1 MKIEYKP
8 IRKVNKPISR
18 LEAKSVYSAIDQID
32 CGYVEVLEKYGPGTV
47 AGEIGILHPQA
58 IEAATTEAREY
69 LQADAEIPPEVN
81 PDWLETAIVLGS
93 GKGRRTLLYM
103 PSCPKCLLIYDGDF
117 DKVFVNKW
125 GFSDPRFGFHGKDFF
140 HGRDYELIFDSGLN
154 CGSMQAVR
162 EKDKFISTMDA
173 AGEAVSRWFVPGD
186 MTRGDLQVAGETVL
200 YLTGLGG
207 DVHISTHPEMRTVVN
222 MMTMTYDLSERKNAE
237 AYMAKFKKCGYK
249 IYDFDTEKKGSK

>member
-1 MKIEYKP
+1 MKIEYRP
-8 IRKVNKPISR
+8 IRKVNKSISR
-18 LEAKSVYSAIDQID
+18 ADAKSSYSLIDQID
-32 CGYVEVLEKYGPGTV
+32 CGYVEVLEKYGPGSV

-69 LQADAEIPPEVN
+69 LQAEAEIPSEVDPN
-81 PDWLETAIVLGS
+81 WMETAIVLG
-93 GKGRRTLLYM
+93 GANRRTLLYT

-125 GFSDPRFGFHGKDFF
+125 GFSDPRFGFHGNELY

-154 CGSMQAVR
+154 CGGMQAVM
-162 EKDKFISTMDA
+162 EKDAYISTMDA
-173 AGEAVSRWFVPGD
+173 AGDAISRWFVPGD
-186 MTRGDLQVAGETVL
+186 STRGDLQDVGIAIM

-207 DVHISTHPEMRTVVN
+207 YVHITTHAEMHTVVN
-222 MMTMTYDLSERKNAE
+222 MLSISYDLSERKNAE

-249 IYDFDTEKKGSK
+249 IYDFDAEKK